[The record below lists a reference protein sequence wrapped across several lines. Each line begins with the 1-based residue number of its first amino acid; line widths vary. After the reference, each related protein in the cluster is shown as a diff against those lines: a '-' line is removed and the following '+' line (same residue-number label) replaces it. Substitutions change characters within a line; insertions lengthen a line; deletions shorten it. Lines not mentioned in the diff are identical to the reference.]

1 MDTPQDAPPPY
12 EQATAG
18 GSSSAPPTNGPPQH
32 KTRNGIP
39 PASRR
44 SMEDESRPLPP
55 GWIRQYDPQNSHQ
68 FFVDTNVDPPRSI
81 WHHPYDDQDYLRSLP
96 PSERTRVQGLLKVP
110 SHADIQAE
118 SSDDDASHGPHA
130 HARPASAAAATPST
144 SQPSGG
150 MSRFGRKMKDRIT
163 GTTHEQ
169 REKLRVERAEEER
182 RIYARHQAIRQA
194 MSRAMETGQPQLI
207 GRDRDGK
214 ELYIEPP
221 GQVAMPPGGY
231 GYNPYTQG
239 PYANPNATF
248 VRPSYPGLYKNLNG
262 F

>member
-1 MDTPQDAPPPY
+1 MASLPRVVAAWRTNLGPYHRAGSDNTTRKTPTNSSSTQTSTPPDPSGTTRTTTKTTSAASPPPK
-12 EQATAG
+12 EPESKASSKSPAT
-18 GSSSAPPTNGPPQH
+18 
-32 KTRNGIP
+32 
-39 PASRR
+39 
-44 SMEDESRPLPP
+44 
-55 GWIRQYDPQNSHQ
+55 
-68 FFVDTNVDPPRSI
+68 
-81 WHHPYDDQDYLRSLP
+81 
-96 PSERTRVQGLLKVP
+96 RTSKP
-110 SHADIQAE
+110 KAATTTP
-118 SSDDDASHGPHA
+118 HGPHA
-130 HARPASAAAATPST
+130 HARPASAAAATPSP

-248 VRPSYPGLYKNLNG
+248 VRPSYPYARPYGGGYGGGLGMPLMG
-262 F
+262 G